1 MADSGPPEEKVHIIQ
16 LPETGEA
23 GSYQMV
29 RSLQQIMHG
38 VAQSLPFEFHPADLM
53 SAHLKASFDLCML
66 NTTMTHQQVRDSLV
80 KGLDALLGDALEAKR
95 RAN

>member
-1 MADSGPPEEKVHIIQ
+1 MSGLEDEVHTIE
-16 LPETGEA
+16 LPEAGEP

-29 RSLQQIMHG
+29 ACLQQIMHG

-53 SAHLKASFDLCML
+53 SAHLKAAFDLTVL
-66 NTTMTHQQVRDSLV
+66 NTTMGPQQARDNLV
-80 KGLDALLGDALEAKR
+80 KGLDALLGDALESQR